1 MLSLPKIL
9 FLILL
14 AAGAWVAWRWYK
26 RVGEVRRVDRQAD
39 RTATES
45 RRTDAEV
52 AVRCRV
58 CGTYVAAGSGS
69 CGRGDCPYG
78 RG

>member
-9 FLILL
+9 FMIVL
-14 AAGAWVAWRWYK
+14 AVGAWVAWRWYK
-26 RVGEVRRVDRQAD
+26 RVGEVRRVDRSQA
-39 RTATES
+39 ES
-45 RRTDAEV
+45 LDPKAEV
-52 AVRCRV
+52 AVRCRT
-58 CGTYVAAGSGS
+58 CGTYVTAGAGS

>member
-26 RVGEVRRVDRQAD
+26 RIAAVRRVDERSS
-39 RTATES
+39 ES
-45 RRTDAEV
+45 PRLNAEET
-52 AVRCRV
+52 VRCRT
-58 CGTYVAAGSGS
+58 CGTFVAAGAGS
-69 CGRGDCPYG
+69 CGRRDCPYG

>member
-9 FLILL
+9 FLALL
-14 AAGAWVAWRWYK
+14 AVGAWVAWRWWQ
-26 RVGEVRRVDRQAD
+26 RVNQVRRVDRQEPDALHK
-39 RTATES
+39 S
-45 RRTDAEV
+45 AEV
-52 AVRCRV
+52 TVRCRT
-58 CGTYVAAGSGS
+58 CGTYVAAGAGS

>member
-9 FLILL
+9 FLVVL
-14 AAGAWVAWRWYK
+14 AVGAWVAWRWIK
-26 RVGEVRRVDRQAD
+26 RVGEVRRVDRRQAEALD
-39 RTATES
+39 PK
-45 RRTDAEV
+45 AEV
-52 AVRCRV
+52 TVRCRT
-58 CGTYVAAGSGS
+58 CGTYVVAGAGS